1 MTILKHRPLSIIK
14 QLSIQG
20 AHGSFH
26 GDKGASSTSHD
37 ILFVSLKES
46 VILDEFMGSGHHLR
60 YAEDVID
67 VSVSYAQLQVNKRNK
82 TTPALHNP
90 QVIQIHTGGINGN
103 FSHRVKVHFQQ
114 QSLLYTYI

>member
-46 VILDEFMGSGHHLR
+46 VILDEFMGSGHCLR

-67 VSVSYAQLQVNKRNK
+67 VSVSYAQLLVNKMNK

-90 QVIQIHTGGINGN
+90 QVIQIRTDG
-103 FSHRVKVHFQQ
+103 SYKW
-114 QSLLYTYI
+114 